1 VHFRLNWRRIVEYP
15 ALRDD
20 TRELYQWPGVAE
32 TVAMHQIK
40 THYDTTH
47 DELNPSASSRSAPHR
62 TSGCRT
68 PAPRAITKRDRV
80 AAAQEYG
87 HGSGP
92 RWGGQAPKEVTM
104 NVDTDYRLS
113 AGRHSSPEEG
123 RCAMEWVSYLAGEP
137 HSDEPACVSP
147 VLRAFCI
154 SFNDDLDDG
163 TRQGLRPY
171 LARTIGTSRD
181 GRDAERAWMAMDWLV
196 RVHTPAWLELA
207 SLATP
212 ATRLRELDPIVGH
225 DELVAAHEALLV
237 ARADARTAW
246 SAGRSV
252 AWTIA
257 WSAGRLT
264 AREIG
269 WASAAA
275 AAWASARIGVGDIL
289 GVRVRAAA
297 RATAGD
303 AAGAYVRGTCGRV
316 TRSAA
321 REASRTAL
329 RPTVL
334 ELQRGGFELLE
345 RMLPTVALEVPTAP
359 DAEAVGALA

>member
-1 VHFRLNWRRIVEYP
+1 MQ
-15 ALRDD
+15 
-20 TRELYQWPGVAE
+20 T
-32 TVAMHQIK
+32 
-40 THYDTTH
+40 
-47 DELNPSASSRSAPHR
+47 
-62 TSGCRT
+62 
-68 PAPRAITKRDRV
+68 
-80 AAAQEYG
+80 
-87 HGSGP
+87 
-92 RWGGQAPKEVTM
+92 
-104 NVDTDYRLS
+104 VDTDYRLS

-123 RCAMEWVSYLAGEP
+123 RCAMEWVAYIAGEP
-137 HSDEPACVSP
+137 HSDEPSCVSP

-154 SFNDDLDDG
+154 SFNDDLDDD
-163 TRQGLRPY
+163 TRQRLRPF
-171 LARTIGTSRD
+171 LARTIGTAGD

-196 RVHTPAWLELA
+196 RVHTPAWLDLA
-207 SLATP
+207 GLSGP
-212 ATRLRELDPIVGH
+212 ARRLRALAPVVEH
-225 DELVAAHEALLV
+225 DELAVAHEQLLL
-237 ARADARTAW
+237 ARADARAAW

-252 AWTIA
+252 AWTIP

-334 ELQRGGFELLE
+334 ELQRGGFSLLE
-345 RMLPTVALEVPTAP
+345 RMLPKVALVLPTAP
-359 DAEAVGALA
+359 DAAAVCTLT